1 MNAAVLA
8 SIPSPDQGVWH
19 LGPLPLRG
27 YALCILIGIGLAIW
41 ICQIRWRARGG
52 DPAVVLDIA
61 TWAVP
66 FGVVGGRLYHVITSP
81 QQYFGEGGDPVKA
94 LFIWEGGLGIW
105 GAIALGGVGAWI
117 AVRRRGILL
126 PPFAD
131 ALAPGL
137 LIAQAFGRWGNWFNN
152 ELYGK
157 PLAADNPFALKIYE
171 WDTSTGQAIRD
182 AAGDPVVKGYY
193 EPTFLYE
200 CGWNLLAAVVILLV
214 DRRFRLGHGRVFALY
229 VMTYCIGRGY
239 IETLRID
246 EANHILGLRLN
257 VWTSII
263 LFTAGLAYLL
273 ISSRLRPGRD
283 ASLYRPGHEPAG
295 ETPAATE
302 PDSAQQAD
310 VTGPAA
316 KPDGEEPS
324 GKTPESTKASGE
336 KPGEKDQPGGNGA
349 VGEAEVAARKSGD

>member
-1 MNAAVLA
+1 MHAAVLA
-8 SIPSPDQGVWH
+8 AIPSPDQGVWH

-27 YALCILIGIGLAIW
+27 YAFSILIGIGLAIW
-41 ICQIRWRARGG
+41 TAQIRWKARGG

-66 FGVVGGRLYHVITSP
+66 FGVIGGRVYHVITSP
-81 QQYFGEGGDPVKA
+81 EQYFGSNGDPVKA
-94 LFIWEGGLGIW
+94 LYIWEGGLGIW

-117 AVRRRGILL
+117 ACRRRGISL

-137 LIAQAFGRWGNWFNN
+137 LFAQAFGRIGNWFNN

-157 PLAADNPFALKIYE
+157 AMDENNPFALRIYE
-171 WDTSTGQAIRD
+171 WDTSTGQAIRN
-182 AAGDPVVKGYY
+182 AAGEPVVQGYY
-193 EPTFLYE
+193 QPTFLYE
-200 CGWNLLAAVVILLV
+200 AIWNVLAAVVIIAL
-214 DRRFRLGHGRVFALY
+214 DRRLRLGHGRVFALY
-229 VMTYCIGRGY
+229 VMTYCLGRGY

-263 LFTAGLAYLL
+263 LFAGALAYLL

-283 ASLYRPGHEPAG
+283 ASLYRPGHEPTVEDTTTA
-295 ETPAATE
+295 E
-302 PDSAQQAD
+302 PDSVPAGGVAVDDEKKDAD
-310 VTGPAA
+310 PEGKGAPGPADA
-316 KPDGEEPS
+316 GLK
-324 GKTPESTKASGE
+324 
-336 KPGEKDQPGGNGA
+336 
-349 VGEAEVAARKSGD
+349 KSGD

>member
-8 SIPSPDQGVWH
+8 SIPSPDRGVWH

-41 ICQIRWRARGG
+41 TAQIRWRQRGG
-52 DPAVVLDIA
+52 DPTVVLDIA

-81 QQYFGEGGDPVKA
+81 QEYFGKGGDPVKA
-94 LFIWEGGLGIW
+94 LYIWQGGLGIW
-105 GAIALGGVGAWI
+105 GAIALGAVGAWI
-117 AVRRRGILL
+117 AVRRNGIKL

-137 LIAQAFGRWGNWFNN
+137 LFAQAFGRWGNWFNN

-157 PLAADNPFALKIYE
+157 PLEQSNPFSLKIYE
-171 WDTSTGQAIRD
+171 WDTSKGDAIRN
-182 AAGDPVVKGYY
+182 AAGDPIVKGYF

-200 CGWNLLAAVVILLV
+200 SIWDVLAALFVIWA
-214 DRRFRLGHGRVFALY
+214 DRRFRLGHGRAFALY
-229 VMTYCIGRGY
+229 VMSYCVGRGY

-257 VWTSII
+257 VWTAIL
-263 LFTAGLAYLL
+263 LFTASLAYFL

-283 ASLYRPGHEPAG
+283 TSLYWNPPATG
-295 ETPAATE
+295 DSGPEGTTGSTPDPVPAVGGAT
-302 PDSAQQAD
+302 
-310 VTGPAA
+310 
-316 KPDGEEPS
+316 GEERKDAPS
-324 GKTPESTKASGE
+324 EGKEAP
-336 KPGEKDQPGGNGA
+336 
-349 VGEAEVAARKSGD
+349 GEAEVAAKKSGD